1 MRTVAIASLLLC
13 ALPIGSMADKSK
25 VSRAAIQAI
34 EGNMDSHLMKLWPDD
49 PMQVL
54 GLTQGA
60 YINGFGAVCMSEV
73 NLAPGAGITPFHQ
86 TITKDELTRMHDKK
100 LTRLPKLKDAMQEML
115 LNSASSLDSVPA
127 SEQITLGITLF
138 YWLGENT
145 EGLPAQVV
153 MRAPTRG
160 LGNVK
165 TGMAAK
171 STATAAVTVCQ
182 F

>member
-1 MRTVAIASLLLC
+1 MRTLAIASLLLC
-13 ALPIGSMADKSK
+13 SLPMGSMADKSK

-34 EGNMDSHLMKLWPDD
+34 EGNMDSHLTKLWPDD

-60 YINGFGAVCMSEV
+60 YINGFGAVFMSEV

-100 LTRLPKLKDAMQEML
+100 LTRLPKLKEAMQNML
-115 LNSASSLDSVPA
+115 LNSAASLDSIPA
-127 SEQITLGITLF
+127 NEQITLGITLF
-138 YWLGENT
+138 YWHGENT
-145 EGLPAQVV
+145 EGLPAQIV
-153 MRAPTRG
+153 MHAQRRA
-160 LGNVK
+160 LVNAK
-165 TGMAAK
+165 TGMADK
-171 STATAAVTVCQ
+171 STLATAVTVDQ

>member
-1 MRTVAIASLLLC
+1 MRTLAFVSLLLC
-13 ALPIGSMADKSK
+13 SVPIGSMADKSK

-34 EGNMDSHLMKLWPDD
+34 EANMDSHLTKLWPDD
-49 PMQVL
+49 PMLVM

-60 YINGFGAVCMSEV
+60 YINGFGAVFMSEV

-100 LTRLPKLKDAMQEML
+100 LTRLPKLKEAMQDML
-115 LNSASSLDSVPA
+115 LNSASSLDTVPG

-138 YWLGENT
+138 YWHGEST
-145 EGLPAQVV
+145 EGLPAQIV
-153 MRAPTRG
+153 MHAPRRA
-160 LGNVK
+160 LVNVK
-165 TGMAAK
+165 TGMAER
-171 STATAAVTVCQ
+171 STLTAAVTVDQ